1 MKSSIL
7 SIRSPVGT
15 SHHRVSSASKC
26 RREGTLSAKII
37 ITMKNDGRA
46 GSGLEYVGYL
56 TEYHRKVVVNNH
68 MQNFAYLEIMVLVN

>member
-1 MKSSIL
+1 
-7 SIRSPVGT
+7 
-15 SHHRVSSASKC
+15 
-26 RREGTLSAKII
+26 
-37 ITMKNDGRA
+37 MKNDGRA